1 MRILSIIFVLLSLSV
16 QAQFNTYQS
25 VNTPFGGRN
34 AALGGKVVS
43 LGDGD
48 VMQFTDNPS
57 ILDSVATGAVGL
69 SYSPFFSGIFG
80 FQGAYSHQ
88 FNKIGSM
95 SFAISYLDYGDFT
108 QTADNGDVEG
118 EFSANDL
125 MIAVGK
131 SHTVGSFSLG
141 VNLKYAQSGISS
153 YGSSMILGDLGGVYR
168 APNLDWTIGLVLRNF
183 GFVFNQYTSA
193 NLSVPFDV
201 VIGTSIKPEHMPF
214 RFSIT
219 GYNLVEQDI
228 YFQEAND
235 VSTSKSVEIADRF
248 LRHITVGTELI
259 ISDGLQFLL
268 GYNHLRR
275 QELKVNDQG
284 NGAGFSFG
292 LKLAIKQ
299 FQLRYTHATYHEAG
313 GTDYFT
319 LQTNINSFK
328 KVL

>member
-1 MRILSIIFVLLSLSV
+1 MSLCAH
-16 QAQFNTYQS
+16 AQFNSYQS

-34 AALGGKVVS
+34 AALGGNAVS

-48 VMQFTDNPS
+48 VMQFSSNPA
-57 ILDSVATGAVGL
+57 ILDSVQTGSIGL
-69 SYSPFFSGIFG
+69 SYSPFFAGIFG

-88 FNKIGSM
+88 FDQIGNM

-118 EFSANDL
+118 EFSASDL
-125 MIAVGK
+125 MLVVGK

-141 VNLKYAQSGISS
+141 VNLKYAQSGIET

-168 APNLDWTIGLVLRNF
+168 SPKMDWTIGLVLRNF
-183 GFVFNQYTSA
+183 GFVFNQYSTSS
-193 NLSVPFDV
+193 LSVPFDV
-201 VIGTSIKPEHMPF
+201 IIGTSIKPEHMPF
-214 RFSIT
+214 RFT
-219 GYNLVEQDI
+219 LTAYNFTQEDI

-235 VSTSKSVEIADRF
+235 VSTSRSVEIADRF
-248 LRHITVGTELI
+248 LRHIAIGTELI

-275 QELKVNDQG
+275 QELKINDTAY
-284 NGAGFSFG
+284 GAGFSFG

-299 FQLRYTHATYHEAG
+299 FQIRYSHATYQAAG

-319 LQTNINSFK
+319 LQTNIHSFK